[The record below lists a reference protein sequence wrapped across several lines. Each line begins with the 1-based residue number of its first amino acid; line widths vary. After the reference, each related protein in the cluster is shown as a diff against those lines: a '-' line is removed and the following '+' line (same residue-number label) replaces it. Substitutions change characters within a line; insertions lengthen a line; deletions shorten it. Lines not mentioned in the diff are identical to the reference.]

1 MKDIQ
6 AYSDE
11 DIMDEFYGRSLD
23 RFNGE
28 YELDYKDKE
37 MLDAIVERFLIANWV
52 EREGMYKQII

>member
-37 MLDAIVERFLIANWV
+37 MLDAIVERFLIANWA
-52 EREGMYKQII
+52 EREEMYKQII